1 MLLYTPTIALIRPL
15 LSLQVFFYLGTLP
28 VYLIPANHNDPL
40 QKLALIIAHAPS
52 TVFSNYLII
61 RFEIVPLLVHGYS
74 VKATC
79 SFM

>member
-61 RFEIVPLLVHGYS
+61 RFEIVPLGNVIKY
-74 VKATC
+74 
-79 SFM
+79 